1 MSDQGARAGEGPA
14 ETQDSTR
21 SPRSSRMTVAVTDVY
36 VQEELSRVTQKLY
49 RHIQP
54 MNMKRKPTKCK
65 ALKLEPRM
73 GNADKKTEL

>member
-1 MSDQGARAGEGPA
+1 
-14 ETQDSTR
+14 
-21 SPRSSRMTVAVTDVY
+21 MTVAVTDVY